1 MIKFFRKIRKKL
13 ADDNKPIKYFRYA
26 IGEILLVVIG
36 ILIAL
41 SINNWN
47 EERKLLI
54 QEKAILEELDK
65 NLQSNIEILE
75 SYIIKEE
82 KRKRELNMIINH
94 IDKRA
99 PYNDSLGIYL
109 RKVRMGEYISLVTS
123 AFESLKS
130 VGFNLIRSNEL
141 RMKIIHL
148 FNYEYVQNMKTISII
163 ANVQYQSTHEI
174 FTKFLSF
181 NDDQPEHR
189 AIPNHYT
196 SFLDNNEIY
205 NLLTHR
211 KAGKN
216 GVIDKAS
223 IMLKETKKLR
233 KLMLDLD

>member
-1 MIKFFRKIRKKL
+1 MEK
-13 ADDNKPIKYFRYA
+13 NKTGKYLKYA
-26 IGEILLVVIG
+26 IGEIVLVVIG

-54 QEKAILEELDK
+54 QEKVILEELDK

-75 SYIIKEE
+75 KYIKTQ
-82 KRKRELNMIINH
+82 KKLRSELNMIINH
-94 IDKRA
+94 VDRRA

-109 RKVRMGEYISLVTS
+109 RNVRYGDYISLVTS

-141 RMKIIHL
+141 RMKIIHV
-148 FNYEYVQNMKTISII
+148 FNYYYVQNMKNINIIS
-163 ANVQYQSTHEI
+163 NVQYQSTHEI
-174 FTKFLSF
+174 FTKSLSF
-181 NDDQPEHR
+181 NDDQPKHR
-189 AIPNHYT
+189 AIPNDYT

-205 NLLTHR
+205 NLITHR

-216 GVIDKAS
+216 GVIRMAS
-223 IMLKETKKLR
+223 NMLKETKELR
-233 KLMLDLD
+233 KLMLD

>member
-1 MIKFFRKIRKKL
+1 MINFFRKTRKKL
-13 ADDNKPIKYFRYA
+13 ADDNKPVKYLRYA

-36 ILIAL
+36 ILIAI

-47 EERKLLI
+47 EDRKLI
-54 QEKAILEELDK
+54 VQEKAILEELDK

-75 SYIIKEE
+75 SFIIKQE
-82 KRKRELNMIINH
+82 KRRRELNMIINH
-94 IDKRA
+94 IDKRS

-109 RKVRMGEYISLVTS
+109 RNVRKGEYVSLVTS

-148 FNYEYVQNMKTISII
+148 FNYEYVQNMKTISNI

-174 FTKFLSF
+174 FTKSLSY

-196 SFLDNNEIY
+196 SFLDN
-205 NLLTHR
+205 
-211 KAGKN
+211 
-216 GVIDKAS
+216 S
-223 IMLKETKKLR
+223 
-233 KLMLDLD
+233 